1 MIIKD
6 IDTIKANQEELKRCN
21 QILEDNWI
29 DSSADQ
35 FKTTYLGPIEA
46 AGTTFVAESF
56 VHGQELRHHLQELE
70 ELKSRLEK
78 LKSELYDICQNP
90 SWEGCGIGMV
100 EGRNPNNQYIS
111 SQEYFV
117 ITEDEMPYLNQKDV
131 IEDIA
136 LLRVTNLVK
145 KKNAH
150 FVTPII

>member
-6 IDTIKANQEELKRCN
+6 IETIKANQEELKRCN

-46 AGTTFVAESF
+46 AGTTFVAETF

-70 ELKSRLEK
+70 ELKCKLSK
-78 LKSELYDICQNP
+78 LKEELYEICHHP

-100 EGRNPNNQYIS
+100 EGHDSLNPS
-111 SQEYFV
+111 CHCQEYFV
-117 ITEDEMPYLNQKDV
+117 LTKDEVPYLNDKEV
-131 IEDIA
+131 MA
-136 LLRVTNLVK
+136 RLASLRVTNLDDME
-145 KKNAH
+145 NAH
-150 FVTPII
+150 FITPVV